1 MSVHFQQEMNQL
13 KEKILRMGARVE
25 EAIRDSVE
33 ALKTRDAEKAKQVIA
48 SDKQIDAL
56 EIEIDEACHQLLA
69 LYQPVASDMRFI
81 TSTLK
86 MTSDL
91 ERMGDLAVNISERV
105 LSLIQEPPLK
115 PLIDIPRLAEI
126 AQEMVR
132 RSLDALVHLDA
143 AGAKQ
148 VCEQDDVADQLH
160 EQIVRELISYM
171 LEDKNNIRRALDLIS
186 VSRQLERIADHATNV
201 AEDVIYLVQGKDI
214 RHHHEES

>member
-1 MSVHFQQEMNQL
+1 MSVHFQQEMNRL

-33 ALKTRDAEKAKQVIA
+33 ALKARDAGKAKQVIA

-115 PLIDIPRLAEI
+115 PLIDIPRLAQI
-126 AQEMVR
+126 AQEMVK
-132 RSLDALVHLDA
+132 RSLDALVRLDA
-143 AGAKQ
+143 ATAKQ
-148 VCEQDDVADQLH
+148 VCEQDDLADQLH
-160 EQIVRELISYM
+160 EQIVRELISFM

-186 VSRQLERIADHATNV
+186 ISRQLERIADHATNV